1 MIDLLITCLTADVI
15 PSPICI
21 YYIDCANNS
30 NFANLYKI
38 WYDISYSLIVLKKQS
53 ENLKQTCIELIWSAM
68 LFLENSL

>member
-1 MIDLLITCLTADVI
+1 MYLPRDHIGYNRRACITPESRLLPLVVNTINTSMYMIDLLITCLTADVI

-38 WYDISYSLIVLKKQS
+38 
-53 ENLKQTCIELIWSAM
+53 
-68 LFLENSL
+68 